1 MSSNEQAV
9 EQLHA
14 LLADWAE
21 AVRSKDVARIVGFYA
36 QEVVAYD
43 AILRLQFVGREAYG
57 AHWAYCMEV
66 CQGSSIFD
74 PQHVTIR
81 ACGDVGFAHFLCLC
95 GGTNAEGVEQR
106 SWMRVTCG
114 YQRIG
119 GQWRIVHDHF
129 SAPFDMESGQALF
142 DLEP

>member
-81 ACGDVGFAHFLCLC
+81 ASGDVGFAHFLCLC

>member
-14 LLADWAE
+14 LLGDWAE
-21 AVRSKDVARIVGFYA
+21 AVRSKDVARILGFYA

-57 AHWAYCMEV
+57 AHWAYCMEM
-66 CQGSSIFD
+66 CQGASIFD

-81 ACGDVGFAHFLCLC
+81 AGGDVGFAHFLCLC
-95 GGTNAEGVEQR
+95 GGTNADGVEQR

-129 SAPFDMESGQALF
+129 SSPFDMESGQALF